1 MDKKEIISFLDKE
14 ETYNK
19 VLSFLNDKCGDFN
32 DYPEEYFIAGGSI
45 ANTLHCILN
54 GGESPVINDLD
65 LFYFHHTRQQL
76 WIHSEPGDNFIQQS
90 INQTINLDG
99 YSRVWY
105 GSGGE
110 EIAMTNSERF
120 GDINKITIN
129 VHLYQGEF
137 NPLDY
142 YKQLLNNFDL
152 NCCAVGIDRVSKK
165 IIYTKH
171 FVDFLSHNRIEV
183 ISITHPL
190 QTAVR
195 MKKKSEE
202 LKTDTSNFKTE
213 MSLIQH
219 SFLVRG
225 RNAIGLEWAS
235 KIKDYTDFI
244 DEYFVFDDVRTENI
258 ATGEPTLFYYGPT
271 NFILNPATHQFK
283 FNRSQSLISFWDI
296 FIRGK
301 KENEKK
307 SNELIKF
314 YMEKMG
320 LRVIT
325 DSSVR
330 YNNRDLHSATSK
342 KVNRTNFDPINA
354 VGLSPNYLDCDFDFD
369 DLRKVHTIN
378 LYFSE
383 NGVDPAIFLADTIK
397 DHIKVLT
404 YIRKRFMTETGLFKS
419 GIFQKVINRSY
430 NNEEKEHRITLGSL
444 DYKKKINSFETLV
457 NGLWIKEKWA
467 YKYFF
472 KNKPRSVFG
481 LGGNVIDLND
491 MIEF

>member
-19 VLSFLNDKCGDFN
+19 VLSFLNGKCDDFN

-54 GGESPVINDLD
+54 GGKSPVINDLD
-65 LFYFHHTRQQL
+65 LFYFHHTRQHL
-76 WIHSEPGDNFIQQS
+76 WLHSEPGDNFIQQS
-90 INQTINLDG
+90 INQTINQDG
-99 YSRVWY
+99 YSRFWF
-105 GSGGE
+105 GSNGE
-110 EIAMTNSERF
+110 EISMVNSERF
-120 GDINKITIN
+120 GYINKITIN
-129 VHLYQGEF
+129 VHLHQGEF
-137 NPLDY
+137 RPSDY

-183 ISITHPL
+183 ISMAHPL

-271 NFILNPATHQFK
+271 NFVLNPSTYQFK
-283 FNRSQSLISFWDI
+283 FNSLQSLISFWDI
-296 FIRGK
+296 FIRRK

-307 SNELIKF
+307 RDELVKF
-314 YMEKMG
+314 YIEKRG
-320 LRVIT
+320 LRIVV
-325 DSSVR
+325 DSNVMYS
-330 YNNRDLHSATSK
+330 NRDLHSATSRK
-342 KVNRTNFDPINA
+342 INRDRLDPISSLA
-354 VGLSPNYLDCDFDFD
+354 VSPNYLDCDFDFN
-369 DLRKVHTIN
+369 DLCKIHGTNRYLN
-378 LYFSE
+378 D
-383 NGVDPAIFLADTIK
+383 NGIDPAIFLADTIK

-404 YIRKRFMTETGLFKS
+404 YIRKRFITETGLFKS
-419 GIFQKVINRSY
+419 GVFQKVINRSY

-481 LGGNVIDLND
+481 LGGNAIDLND